1 MAGTLAMSP
10 RRPAALLM
18 WWVERGLLLAGVV
31 LFLVLV
37 RQLGIGEVW
46 SNLRLI
52 GWGFLLVLGQ
62 EGASYVLNSLG
73 WRYAFP
79 PPRPPIP
86 FRKLIAARLGGEAIN
101 NLTPTA
107 TIGGEVVRARMLD
120 GLCDPH
126 TAWASVAVAKLSQ
139 TAAQMLFVFV
149 GLIFL
154 VRDVPLP
161 EGFRRGL
168 FIGLGAIT
176 TGLLVG
182 IAMQRRGLFGAAARL
197 AARLGVRVPEALHAQ
212 LARLDEEIA
221 RLYQAPWAFVASV
234 AGFFGGWC
242 MGAVEVY
249 VIMYCLQL
257 APTWG
262 IAFTVEVLSVAIDAL
277 FFFVP
282 AKAGVQEGGKA
293 LIFSLLGLQPAKGLV
308 LGIVRRLR
316 ELTWSS
322 VGLIVLARHQAR
334 QRAAARS

>member
-1 MAGTLAMSP
+1 MST
-10 RRPAALLM
+10 RRPAALVM
-18 WWVERGLLLAGVV
+18 WWLERGLLLAGVV

-37 RQLGIGEVW
+37 YELGVGEVW

-52 GWGFLLVLGQ
+52 GWGFVLVLGQ
-62 EGASYVLNSLG
+62 EGVSYCLNTLG

-86 FRKLIAARLGGEAIN
+86 FRSLVAARLGGEAIN

-107 TIGGEVVRARMLD
+107 TIGGEVVRARMLE
-120 GLCDPH
+120 GRCDQH

-149 GLIFL
+149 GLIVL
-154 VRDVPLP
+154 VRDIPLP
-161 EGFRRGL
+161 DGFRRGL

-182 IAMQRRGLFGAAARL
+182 IAMQQRGLFGAATRL
-197 AARLGVRVPEALHAQ
+197 AARLGIRIPPHLHAPI
-212 LARLDEEIA
+212 ARLDEEIA
-221 RLYQAPWAFVASV
+221 RLYQAPWSFAASV

-249 VIMYCLQL
+249 IIMRCLQL
-257 APTWG
+257 EPTWG
-262 IAFTVEVLSVAIDAL
+262 TAFTVEVLSVAIDAL

-293 LIFSLLGLQPAKGLV
+293 LIFSLLGLDPAKGLV

-322 VGLIVLARHQAR
+322 IGLIVLARYQAR
-334 QRAAARS
+334 HRGARS